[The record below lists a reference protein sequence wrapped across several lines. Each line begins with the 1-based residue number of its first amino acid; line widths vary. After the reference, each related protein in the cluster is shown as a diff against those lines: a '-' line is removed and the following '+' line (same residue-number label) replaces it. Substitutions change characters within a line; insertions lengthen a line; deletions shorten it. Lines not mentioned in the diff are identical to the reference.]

1 MFAENLKNGSI
12 KEIIGFSYPKL
23 YTGKEWYIGFNAFD
37 PASGGMRR
45 KKIKLNHIEKVTER
59 RKFASGLIYRLSKQ
73 LENGWNPWI
82 EAENSKAYHK
92 FNDVCERYKNYLQKL
107 FNDGNLRE
115 KTLYG
120 YTSMLRMFIAWNEA
134 RKIPITYIYQF
145 DMMLTS
151 EFLDYIYIDRN
162 NSIRTRN
169 NYLTWL
175 STFDGYL
182 VQHSYTKTKATEG
195 ISSIKK
201 NSSKKDREVID
212 DRDMIRLHD
221 YLEKENKHFLLAS
234 YILHYALIRPK
245 EMSLLHLSDFNLAKQ
260 TIFVSGEISKNKKS
274 AVVTLPAK
282 VIRLMV
288 DLEIFKYPGNYYL
301 FSDNFRPGE
310 DRKSEKAFRDFW
322 DKKVRKALNFPK
334 TYKFYSLKDTGIT
347 AMLRSCDTL
356 TVRDQARHSSILM
369 TNTYTPQDIQDANDL
384 LLNYEGKF

>member
-1 MFAENLKNGSI
+1 MFASKTKNSSI
-12 KEIIGFSYPKL
+12 KEIIGYSYPKL
-23 YTGKEWYIGFNAFD
+23 YIGKEWYIGFNAFD
-37 PASGGMRR
+37 PASGNMRR
-45 KKIKLNHIEKVTER
+45 KKIKLNHIEKITER

-107 FNDGNLRE
+107 FSDGNLRE

-120 YTSMLRMFIAWNEA
+120 YLSMLRMFLAWNEA
-134 RKIPITYIYQF
+134 RKVPITYIYQF
-145 DMMLTS
+145 DMMLVS
-151 EFLDYIYIDRN
+151 EFLDYIYLDRN
-162 NSIRTRN
+162 NSITTRN

-195 ISSIKK
+195 IASIKK
-201 NSSKKDREVID
+201 NSYKKEREGIE
-212 DRDMIRLHD
+212 DRDIIRLRE

-245 EMSLLHLSDFNLAKQ
+245 EMSWLKLADFNLAKQ
-260 TIFVSGEISKNKKS
+260 TIFISGSISKNKKS
-274 AVVTLPAK
+274 AIVTLPAK
-282 VIRLMV
+282 VIHLMI
-288 DLEIFKYPGNYYL
+288 DLGIFNSPSHYFL
-301 FSDNFRPGE
+301 FSDNFCPGSE
-310 DRKSEKAFRDFW
+310 RKSEKTFRDFW
-322 DKKVRKALNFPK
+322 DRKVRKALNFPK
-334 TYKFYSLKDTGIT
+334 SYKFYSLKDSGIT
-347 AMLRSCDTL
+347 SMLRNCDTL

-369 TNTYTPQDIQDANDL
+369 TNKYTPQDIQNANEL

>member
-1 MFAENLKNGSI
+1 MFAQNSKNASI
-12 KEIIGFSYPKL
+12 KEIIGYSYPKL
-23 YTGKEWYIGFNAFD
+23 YTGKEWYIGFTAFD
-37 PASGGMRR
+37 PASGQMRR
-45 KKIKLNHIEKVTER
+45 KKIKLNHIEKITER

-92 FNDVCERYKNYLQKL
+92 FDDVCERYKNYLQKL

-120 YTSMLRMFIAWNEA
+120 YTSMLRMFIAWNES
-134 RKIPITYIYQF
+134 RKVPITYIYQF
-145 DMMLTS
+145 DMMLAS
-151 EFLDYIYIDRN
+151 EFLDFIYIDRN

-195 ISSIKK
+195 IASIKR

-212 DRDMIRLHD
+212 DRDMVRLHD

-245 EMSLLHLSDFNLAKQ
+245 EMAALHLSDFNLAKQ
-260 TIFVSGEISKNKKS
+260 TIFISGEISKNKKS

-288 DLEIFKYPGNYYL
+288 DLDIFKHPGHYFL
-301 FSDNFRPGE
+301 FSENFRPGSQH
-310 DRKSEKAFRDFW
+310 KSEKAFRDFW
-322 DKKVRKALNFPK
+322 DRKIRKALNFPK

-369 TNTYTPQDIQDANDL
+369 TNTYTPQDIQNANDL

>member
-1 MFAENLKNGSI
+1 MFASKSENSSI
-12 KEIIGFSYPKL
+12 KEIIGYSYPKL

-37 PASGGMRR
+37 PASGNMRR
-45 KKIKLNHIEKVTER
+45 KKIKLNHIEKITER

-107 FNDGNLRE
+107 FSDGNLRE

-120 YTSMLRMFIAWNEA
+120 YLSMLRMFISWNKA
-134 RKIPITYIYQF
+134 RKVPITYIYQF
-145 DMMLTS
+145 DMMLVS
-151 EFLDYIYIDRN
+151 EFLDYIYLDRN
-162 NSIRTRN
+162 NSITTRN

-195 ISSIKK
+195 IGSIKK
-201 NSSKKDREVID
+201 NNSKKNRDVID
-212 DRDMIRLHD
+212 DKDMTRLHE
-221 YLEKENKHFLLAS
+221 YLEKENKHFLLAC

-245 EMSLLHLSDFNLAKQ
+245 EMTGLHLSDFNLAKQ
-260 TIFVSGEISKNKKS
+260 TIFISGEISKNKKS

-282 VIRLMV
+282 VIRLMI
-288 DLEIFKYPGNYYL
+288 DLNIFKSPNHYYL
-301 FSDNFRPGE
+301 FSDNFCPGKQK
-310 DRKSEKAFRDFW
+310 RSEKAFRDFW
-322 DKKVRKALNFPK
+322 DKKVRKALNFPQR
-334 TYKFYSLKDTGIT
+334 YKFYSLKDTGIT
-347 AMLRSCDTL
+347 AMLRCCDTL

-369 TNTYTPQDIQDANDL
+369 TNTYTPQDIQNANEL

>member
-37 PASGGMRR
+37 PATGIMRR

-175 STFDGYL
+175 STFDAYL

-260 TIFVSGEISKNKKS
+260 TIFISGEISKNKKS

-282 VIRLMV
+282 VIRLMI
-288 DLEIFKYPGNYYL
+288 DLEIFKYPGHYYL

-310 DRKSEKAFRDFW
+310 ERKSEKAFRDFW
-322 DKKVRKALNFPK
+322 DRKVRKVLNFPK

-369 TNTYTPQDIQDANDL
+369 TNIYTPQDIQDANDL

>member
-1 MFAENLKNGSI
+1 MFASKSENSSI
-12 KEIIGFSYPKL
+12 KEIIGYSYPKL

-37 PASGGMRR
+37 PASGNMRR
-45 KKIKLNHIEKVTER
+45 KKIKLNHIEKITER

-107 FNDGNLRE
+107 FSDGNLRE

-120 YTSMLRMFIAWNEA
+120 YLSMLRMFIAWNKA
-134 RKIPITYIYQF
+134 RKVPITYIYQF
-145 DMMLTS
+145 DMMLVS
-151 EFLDYIYIDRN
+151 EFLDYIYLDRN
-162 NSIRTRN
+162 NSITTRN

-182 VQHSYTKTKATEG
+182 VQHSYTKVKATEG
-195 ISSIKK
+195 ITSIKK
-201 NSSKKDREVID
+201 NGYKKEREGIE
-212 DRDMIRLHD
+212 DRDMIRLRE

-245 EMSLLHLSDFNLAKQ
+245 EMAWLKLSDFNLAKQ
-260 TIFVSGEISKNKKS
+260 TIYISGTIAKNKKS

-282 VIRLMV
+282 VIHLMI
-288 DLEIFKYPGNYYL
+288 DLGIFNSPNHYYL
-301 FSDNFRPGE
+301 FSDNFCPGE
-310 DRKSEKAFRDFW
+310 ERRSEKAFRDFW
-322 DKKVRKALNFPK
+322 DRKVRKVLKFPK
-334 TYKFYSLKDTGIT
+334 TYKFYSLKDSGIT
-347 AMLRSCDTL
+347 AMLRNCDTL

-369 TNTYTPQDIQDANDL
+369 TNKYTPQDIQNANEL

>member
-1 MFAENLKNGSI
+1 MFAQNLKNGSI
-12 KEIIGFSYPKL
+12 KEIIGYSYPKL
-23 YTGKEWYIGFNAFD
+23 YTGKEWYIGFTAFD
-37 PASGGMRR
+37 PASGQMRR
-45 KKIKLNHIEKVTER
+45 KKIKLNHIEKITER

-120 YTSMLRMFIAWNEA
+120 YTSMLRMFITWNEA
-134 RKIPITYIYQF
+134 RKVPITYIYQF
-145 DMMLTS
+145 DMMLAS
-151 EFLDYIYIDRN
+151 DFLDFIYIDRN

-175 STFDGYL
+175 STFDAYL

-195 ISSIKK
+195 IASIKR

-245 EMSLLHLSDFNLAKQ
+245 EMSALHLSDFNLAKQ
-260 TIFVSGEISKNKKS
+260 TIFISGEISKNKKS

-288 DLEIFKYPGNYYL
+288 DLDIFKHPGNYFL
-301 FSDNFRPGE
+301 FSENFRPGSQH
-310 DRKSEKAFRDFW
+310 KSEKAFRDFW
-322 DKKVRKALNFPK
+322 DRKVRKALNFPK

-347 AMLRSCDTL
+347 AMLRRCDTL

-369 TNTYTPQDIQDANDL
+369 TNTYTPQDIQNANDL

>member
-1 MFAENLKNGSI
+1 MFASNSENSSI
-12 KEIIGFSYPKL
+12 KEIIGYSYPKL

-37 PASGGMRR
+37 PASGEMRR
-45 KKIKLNHIEKVTER
+45 KKIKLNYIEKITER

-82 EAENSKAYHK
+82 EAENPKAYHTFK
-92 FNDVCERYKNYLQKL
+92 DVCERYKAYLQKL

-120 YTSMLRMFIAWNEA
+120 YMSMLRMFIAWNDD
-134 RKIPITYIYQF
+134 RKVPITYIYQF
-145 DMMLTS
+145 DKLLVGD
-151 EFLDYIYIDRN
+151 FLDFIYIDRN

-175 STFDGYL
+175 SIFDGYL

-195 ISSIKK
+195 IGSIKR
-201 NSSKKDREVID
+201 NNSKKDRDVID
-212 DRDMIRLHD
+212 DKDMIRLHD
-221 YLEKENKHFLLAS
+221 YLERENKHFLLAS

-245 EMSLLHLSDFNLAKQ
+245 EMSYLRLSDFNLSKQ
-260 TIFVSGEISKNKKS
+260 TIYISGQISKNKKS

-282 VIRLMV
+282 VIRLMI
-288 DLEIFKYPGNYYL
+288 DLNIFKFPGHYYL
-301 FSDNFRPGE
+301 FSDNFCPGE
-310 DRKSEKAFRDFW
+310 QRKSEKAFRDFW
-322 DKKVRKALNFPK
+322 DKKVRKSLNFPQR
-334 TYKFYSLKDTGIT
+334 YKFYSLKDTGIT
-347 AMLRSCDTL
+347 AMLRCCDTL

-369 TNTYTPQDIQDANDL
+369 TNTYTPQDIQNANEL